1 MQSPCRRNDAGQC
14 LHLVLRLSWL
24 RRDAAA
30 EGRRLLRVLLLWQ
43 RAVSADAASPG
54 LLRADIVMPDRRA
67 LQDIWYGGRPASFWL
82 RALASVYGA
91 VVRGRRALYD
101 IGFMPRVRLPVPV
114 IVVGN
119 ITAGGTGKTPLTIAL
134 VEALRARGWKPG
146 VVSRGYG
153 GDARRPQR
161 VDAGSDPAIAGDE
174 PCLIARATAAPLVVG
189 RDRVA
194 AARLLLE
201 SATVDVL
208 IADDGLQHYRLCR
221 DIEICVID
229 GERRYGNGR
238 LLPAG
243 PLREPIGRA
252 ATFAF
257 RVCNGGAAQDGEIPM
272 TLSGDEAVSLAT
284 TPVRRKLGEFS
295 GQRLHA
301 VAGIGNPARFFDQ
314 LRAAGMDVVEHPFVD
329 HRAFVASDIEFDDDL
344 PVLMTEKDAVK
355 CVVFAGP
362 SCWYVPVRAALPQA
376 FFDAI
381 DARLRRPTA

>member
-1 MQSPCRRNDAGQC
+1 MCAVQNDVATQ
-14 LHLVLRLSWL
+14 
-24 RRDAAA
+24 
-30 EGRRLLRVLLLWQ
+30 GRRLLRFLLLRQ
-43 RAVSADAASPG
+43 RAVPAGAAKPG
-54 LLRADIVMPDRRA
+54 LLPADVVIPDRRA
-67 LQDIWYGGRPASFWL
+67 LQDIWYGRRLPSPRL
-82 RALASVYGA
+82 RVLAAVYGA
-91 VVRGRRALYD
+91 LVRLRRALYD
-101 IGFMPRVRLPVPV
+101 IGVMRRVRLPVPV
-114 IVVGN
+114 VVVGN

-174 PCLIARATAAPLVVG
+174 PCLIARATGAPLAVG

-201 SATVDVL
+201 SAAVDVL
-208 IADDGLQHYRLCR
+208 IADDGLQHYRLSR

-229 GERRYGNGR
+229 GERRFGNGR

-243 PLREPIGRA
+243 PLRERAARA

-257 RVCNGGAAQDGEIPM
+257 RVCNGGAARDREIPM
-272 TLSGDEAVSLAT
+272 TLAGDEAVSLAT

-314 LRAAGMDVVEHPFVD
+314 LRAAGLDVVEHAFVD
-329 HRAFVASDIEFDDDL
+329 HHAFVAADIEFSDGL

-355 CVVFAGP
+355 CAAFAGP

-381 DARLRRPTA
+381 DTRLRRPAA